1 MTPIRIKTNTR
12 LLLRGCEYSATK
24 RTSGGRL
31 VLEPANEN
39 GEAKIVTDDDVAQAF
54 TAGELEILPSE
65 VPEAANLNQALE
77 SFDERQ
83 LAEARRRM
91 AYIAVFQEETNCSLS
106 KAVIKPILARVAATL
121 GDPRPPSFS
130 SFCKWFR
137 RWTVAGGD
145 LRSLIPATHRR
156 GNRKSRLSAEM
167 DAIIDEHI
175 ETIHNTAERP
185 AVFEVHDAIEVER
198 GEINEALP
206 KSRQLIGISLR
217 GLAKRIAK
225 LDAYDEMKARHG
237 SRAAKIKYKAYQGC
251 PAPTHPL
258 QVVEIDHTKIDLNV
272 VGDIRDFEGIPY
284 VFDSLPKN
292 PVILGRPWLTYAL
305 DRFSRM
311 PLGLYIGFE
320 PPSWLSVMQ
329 CLRHGM
335 LPKTYLQAR
344 FPDLDAEW
352 PCYGLIETLMMD
364 HGAEFH
370 SKSLDDAC
378 LSLGIDIQYA
388 PVQHPWFKGKVER
401 FFRTNNAGLFH
412 SLSGTTYSNPK
423 ERGDYPSEDKAF
435 LTLSELSFLLHH
447 WLLKVYAVR
456 PHRGLH
462 NFTPLQV
469 WQQGV
474 AKVPV
479 RLPNRVTDL
488 DALLGIVEERKVHHY
503 GVEFEG
509 LRYNGPALAEIR
521 RDKKLCKS
529 KVKLKIDPTD
539 LSAISVLHPATGK
552 LMRVHCV
559 DREYSTGLTLPQHR
573 AIAKH
578 AREVNGD
585 KITVK
590 KLVDARNQLRK
601 AAAKMLENRSAQ
613 SHTRSARFLGVKAD
627 APPRSEPSSA
637 ETRVPDAPIP
647 APDTHKDADEEDDF
661 QDLLRSSDWA
671 TEHLSRNG

>member
-12 LLLRGCEYSATK
+12 LRLRGCEYSATK

-39 GEAKIVTDDDVAQAF
+39 GEPKLITDDDIAEAF
-54 TAGELEILPSE
+54 TAGELEILPTDI
-65 VPEAANLNQALE
+65 PEAANLNQALE
-77 SFDERQ
+77 SFDEQQ

-91 AYIAVFQEETNCSLS
+91 AYIAVFQEETNCRLS
-106 KAVIKPILARVAATL
+106 KTVVKPILATVAATL
-121 GDPRPPSFS
+121 GDSRPPSFS
-130 SFCKWFR
+130 SFCRWYR

-145 LRSLIPATHRR
+145 LRSLIPGTHRR
-156 GNRKSRLSAEM
+156 GNRNSRLEPEV
-167 DAIIDEHI
+167 DALIEEHI
-175 ETIHNTAERP
+175 EAIHMKEERP
-185 AVFEVHDAIEVER
+185 ANLEVHDAIVGEL

-206 KSRQLIGISLR
+206 KSRQFTGISLR
-217 GLAKRIAK
+217 GLAKRLAK
-225 LDAYDEMKARHG
+225 LDAFEEMKARHG

-258 QVVEIDHTKIDLNV
+258 QVVEIDHTKIDINV

-284 VFDSLPKN
+284 VYDTLPKN

-335 LPKTYLQAR
+335 APKTYLQAR
-344 FPDLDAEW
+344 FPELEVDW

-364 HGAEFH
+364 HGSEFH

-388 PVQHPWFKGKVER
+388 PVLHPWFKGKIER
-401 FFRTNNAGLFH
+401 FFRTNNTGLFH
-412 SLSGTTYSNPK
+412 SLSGTTFSNPK

-469 WQQGV
+469 WQDGV

-488 DALLGIVEERKVHHY
+488 DALLGIVEERTVQHY

-529 KVKLKIDPTD
+529 KVKIKIDPTD

-590 KLVDARNQLRK
+590 KLVDSRNQLRK
-601 AAAKMLENRSAQ
+601 AAAAMLQSRSAR
-613 SHTRSARFLGVKAD
+613 SHTRAARFLGIAAD
-627 APPRSEPSSA
+627 PPPKPESSSA
-637 ETRVPDAPIP
+637 ETIIPDTPIP
-647 APDTHKDADEEDDF
+647 TLDTHEDADEEEDF
-661 QDLLRSSDWA
+661 EDFMRSSDWG
-671 TEHLSRNG
+671 TERLSRND